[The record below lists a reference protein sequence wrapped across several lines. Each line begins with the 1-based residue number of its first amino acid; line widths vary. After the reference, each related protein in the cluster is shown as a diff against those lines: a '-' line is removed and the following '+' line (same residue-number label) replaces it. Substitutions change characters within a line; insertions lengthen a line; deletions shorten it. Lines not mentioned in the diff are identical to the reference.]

1 MRSPDYTSTTHG
13 LPIRPQ
19 TRVIMDD
26 RHAATCSQ
34 CGSVWHPVSR
44 NQYSPCCYRF
54 RLKPGQQPE
63 GKPARHPFHQPMA
76 GDRLSVNGGH
86 SWRQVRLVVDGV
98 VAYDTAGGDALHYC
112 TVSAWSAFATGKSRG
127 GGRCPAKVERRG
139 DA

>member
-1 MRSPDYTSTTHG
+1 MPRPDYIQSTHG

-26 RHAATCSQ
+26 RHAATCSR

-76 GDRLSVNGGH
+76 GDRISVSAGKA
-86 SWRQVRLVVDGV
+86 WREV
-98 VAYDTAGGDALHYC
+98 VAAHGNQVSYRTSGGDAVHYC
-112 TVSAWSAFATGKSRG
+112 NQREWHEYAAGKSRG
-127 GGRCPAKVERRG
+127 GGRCPAKVEKRG